1 MLYVIYAEGIA
12 QSLPKGLVNHSEHLT
27 RLEQLKQQ
35 NRLLVAGPTPVMD
48 NMTSNN
54 AVFNGSV
61 IIAEFVD
68 QKQANE
74 WANSDPYVKAGVYT
88 NVVVKPFNRI
98 F

>member
-1 MLYVIYAEGIA
+1 
-12 QSLPKGLVNHSEHLT
+12 
-27 RLEQLKQQ
+27 
-35 NRLLVAGPTPVMD
+35 MD
-48 NMTSNN
+48 NVASNN

-74 WANSDPYVKAGVYT
+74 WANSDPYIKAGVYT

>member
-1 MLYVIYAEGIA
+1 
-12 QSLPKGLVNHSEHLT
+12 
-27 RLEQLKQQ
+27 
-35 NRLLVAGPTPVMD
+35 MD

-68 QKQANE
+68 QRQANE

-88 NVVVKPFNRI
+88 AGVYTNVVVKPFNRI